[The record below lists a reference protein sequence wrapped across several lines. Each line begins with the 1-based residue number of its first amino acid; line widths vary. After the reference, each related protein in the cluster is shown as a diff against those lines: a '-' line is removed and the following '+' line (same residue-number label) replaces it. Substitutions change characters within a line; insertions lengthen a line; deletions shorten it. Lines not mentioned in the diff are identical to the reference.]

1 MLWMGRRRRTAAYG
15 VFGVLGFWVLVL
27 GVGDIRMAFALL
39 AFARGPTVW
48 LVGWS
53 SSIMYVCIGVGGLEV
68 GGNTNVFST
77 HVMMNGGGWGGV
89 FCVLCF
95 VDAAVLTIPDN
106 MHPMVTTISRPHRAS
121 NRTLLGH
128 SLGWWWAGTR
138 RYGKEKRRR
147 WQKKGD
153 VFPRYPTARGRL
165 SQPGIYLSPCFPVH
179 PSFDRPKTLR
189 PRPNKGYRTP
199 RSSSPR
205 KIKGETMHR
214 LSPWTLWP
222 VNKFLSVSHLQ
233 SPISRTSYDRHGPHK
248 ITPTKLSPPIPKRPR
263 KTRTRSTTERGGRS
277 TRGAVAGTK
286 MRRPQQ
292 PQWGRGSCWE
302 HWATGNWR
310 RRWCRRRCPLGRREV
325 RRGRP

>member
-1 MLWMGRRRRTAAYG
+1 MVGG
-15 VFGVLGFWVLVL
+15 
-27 GVGDIRMAFALL
+27 GVGCF
-39 AFARGPTVW
+39 
-48 LVGWS
+48 
-53 SSIMYVCIGVGGLEV
+53 
-68 GGNTNVFST
+68 
-77 HVMMNGGGWGGV
+77 V

-138 RYGKEKRRR
+138 RYSKEKRRR
-147 WQKKGD
+147 WQTNGD
-153 VFPRYPTARGRL
+153 VFPRYPTARGGL
-165 SQPGIYLSPCFPVH
+165 GQPGIYLSPCFPVH
-179 PSFDRPKTLR
+179 PSFDPPKTLR

-205 KIKGETMHR
+205 KTKGETMHR

-263 KTRTRSTTERGGRS
+263 KTRTRSTT
-277 TRGAVAGTK
+277 
-286 MRRPQQ
+286 
-292 PQWGRGSCWE
+292 
-302 HWATGNWR
+302 
-310 RRWCRRRCPLGRREV
+310 
-325 RRGRP
+325 